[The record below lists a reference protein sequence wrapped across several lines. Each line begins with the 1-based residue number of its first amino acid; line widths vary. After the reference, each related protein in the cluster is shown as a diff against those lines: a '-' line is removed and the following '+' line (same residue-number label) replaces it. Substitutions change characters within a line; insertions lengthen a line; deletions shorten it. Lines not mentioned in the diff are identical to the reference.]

1 MQESELTALVEQ
13 YADMVLRI
21 AYQHCFNQSDSED
34 ITQEVFLKLLDHIRE
49 LPDREAVKAW
59 LIRVTV
65 NQCKDCNKRA
75 WYRRHTPLEPE
86 REDIAVWQD
95 EELALLD
102 ALKRLRPLY
111 RTMLYMHYYEGY
123 KIREIAGILHLREN
137 TVSSGLHRARKELRR
152 ILTEGEDASWNEPI
166 TLCSQK

>member
-1 MQESELTALVEQ
+1 MQDCELTALVEQ

-21 AYQHCFNQSDSED
+21 AYQHCFNKSDSED
-34 ITQEVFLKLLDHIRE
+34 ITQEVFLKLLDHIGE
-49 LPDREAVKAW
+49 LPDQRAVKAW

-65 NQCKDCNKRA
+65 NQCKDCNKSA
-75 WYRRHTPLEPE
+75 WYRRHTPLE
-86 REDIAVWQD
+86 DDGAAVCWQD

-102 ALKRLRPLY
+102 VLKRLRPMQ

-123 KIREIAGILHLREN
+123 KIREIAEILRLREN

-152 ILTEGEDASWNEPI
+152 ILTEGEDASWRKNI
-166 TLCSQK
+166 ALCSPK